1 MKSFINYSE
10 KIGKN
15 FLLCQG
21 PGGNTSIKFDKSIL
35 IKKSGSFL
43 SDSRRENIFK
53 EIKLNNILH
62 HYKNDN
68 LKNTKFNKDL
78 SIEAP
83 LHVMLPS
90 KYVLHYHSITS
101 IIISSIYKKSEIN
114 SFLYKNEI
122 LPIKYVRPG
131 LKLAEE
137 IVNLNTK
144 YNFESFFLYNHGVI
158 LEGNNLQKLY
168 NKIFH
173 IEKLFSKLIDYQ
185 KLNFILKDVIKL
197 KQIDNKI
204 KNPSPDV
211 KYEKFSGK
219 YLFPDHSVFFPNF
232 FSEKKNTIDTIQ
244 YDSNF
249 FYFKN
254 KLSETELTYFK
265 TLLIIYGLIND
276 NKIINYINKDV
287 GKKLRI
293 SEDEILRID
302 INK

>member
-90 KYVLHYHSITS
+90 KYVLHYHSISS

>member
-62 HYKNDN
+62 HYKKDN

-90 KYVLHYHSITS
+90 KYVLHYHSISS

-232 FSEKKNTIDTIQ
+232 FSEKKNSTGAIQ

-254 KLSETELTYFK
+254 NLSETELIYFK

-276 NKIINYINKDV
+276 NKIINYINKEV
-287 GKKLRI
+287 GSKLRI

>member
-62 HYKNDN
+62 HYKKDN

-90 KYVLHYHSITS
+90 KYVLHYHSISS

-232 FSEKKNTIDTIQ
+232 FSEKKNATDTIQ

-254 KLSETELTYFK
+254 KLSETELIYFK

>member
-90 KYVLHYHSITS
+90 KYVLHYHSISS

-144 YNFESFFLYNHGVI
+144 YNFKSFFLYNHGVI

>member
-21 PGGNTSIKFDKSIL
+21 PGGNTSIKFNKSIL

-43 SDSRRENIFK
+43 SDASKENIFK
-53 EIKLNNILH
+53 EINLNNIIG
-62 HYKNDN
+62 HYKKDN
-68 LKNTKFNKDL
+68 LNKNKFDKDL

-90 KYVLHYHSITS
+90 KYVLHYHSISS
-101 IIISSIYKKSEIN
+101 IIISSIYKKKEIN

-122 LPIKYVRPG
+122 LPINYVRPG
-131 LKLAEE
+131 LELAEE
-137 IVNLNTK
+137 MVNLNKK
-144 YNFESFFLYNHGVI
+144 YSFKSFFLYNHGLI
-158 LEGNNLQKLY
+158 LEGSNLQKLY
-168 NKIFH
+168 SKIFH
-173 IEKLFSKLIDYQ
+173 IEKLFSKLIDYE
-185 KLNFILKDVIKL
+185 KLNFIFKDINNL
-197 KQIDNKI
+197 KQVDNII
-204 KNPSPDV
+204 KNPSPNI
-211 KYEKFSGK
+211 KYEKFNGR

-232 FSEKKNTIDTIQ
+232 FSEKKNTKDTIE

-254 KLSETELTYFK
+254 KLSETELIYFK
-265 TLLIIYGLIND
+265 TLLIMYGLIND
-276 NKIINYINKDV
+276 NKIINYINKDD
-287 GKKLRI
+287 GRKLRL
-293 SEDEILRID
+293 SGDEIFRID

>member
-10 KIGKN
+10 KIGNN

-21 PGGNTSIKFDKSIL
+21 PGGNTSIKFNKSIL

-43 SDSRRENIFK
+43 SDSSKENIFK
-53 EIKLNNILH
+53 EKKLNNILN
-62 HYKNDN
+62 HYKKDN
-68 LKNTKFNKDL
+68 LKNKKFHKDL

-83 LHVMLPS
+83 LHVMLPD
-90 KYVLHYHSITS
+90 KYVLHYHSIPS
-101 IIISSIYKKSEIN
+101 IIISSIYKKNEIN
-114 SFLYKNEI
+114 SFLYKNKI

-131 LKLAEE
+131 LELAEE
-137 IVNLNTK
+137 MVNLNTK
-144 YNFESFFLYNHGVI
+144 YNFKTFFLYNHGVI
-158 LEGNNLQKLY
+158 LEGNNIQKLY
-168 NKIFH
+168 SKIFH

-185 KLNFILKDVIKL
+185 KLNFILKDINSL
-197 KQIDNKI
+197 KQVNNVI
-204 KNPSPDV
+204 KNPSPGI
-211 KYEKFSGK
+211 KYEKFNGK

-232 FSEKKNTIDTIQ
+232 FSEKISTNDTIQ

-254 KLSETELTYFK
+254 KLSETQLIYFK

-276 NKIINYINKDV
+276 NKIINYINKDA
-287 GKKLRI
+287 GRKLRL
-293 SEDEILRID
+293 SEDEILRIG

>member
-10 KIGKN
+10 KIGSN

-21 PGGNTSIKFDKSIL
+21 PGGNTSIKFNKSIL
-35 IKKSGSFL
+35 IKRSGSFL
-43 SDSRRENIFK
+43 SDSAREGVFK
-53 EIKLNNILH
+53 EIKLNNIIH
-62 HYKNDN
+62 HYKKDN
-68 LKNTKFNKDL
+68 LKNKKFHKDL
-78 SIEAP
+78 SIETP
-83 LHVMLPS
+83 LHVMLSS
-90 KYVLHYHSITS
+90 KYVLHYHSIAS
-101 IIISSIYKKSEIN
+101 IIISSIYKKNEIN

-131 LKLAEE
+131 LELAEE
-137 IVNLNTK
+137 IVKLNTK
-144 YNFESFFLYNHGVI
+144 YNFKSFFLYNHGII
-158 LEGNNLQKLY
+158 LEGSDIQKLY

-185 KLNFILKDVIKL
+185 KLNLIFKDIIKL
-197 KQIDNKI
+197 EQIDSKI
-204 KNPSPDV
+204 KNPYPDI
-211 KYEKFSGK
+211 KYKKFNGK

-232 FSEKKNTIDTIQ
+232 FSEKKNSTGAIQ

-254 KLSETELTYFK
+254 NLSETELIYFK

-276 NKIINYINKDV
+276 NKIINYINKEV
-287 GKKLRI
+287 GSKLRI